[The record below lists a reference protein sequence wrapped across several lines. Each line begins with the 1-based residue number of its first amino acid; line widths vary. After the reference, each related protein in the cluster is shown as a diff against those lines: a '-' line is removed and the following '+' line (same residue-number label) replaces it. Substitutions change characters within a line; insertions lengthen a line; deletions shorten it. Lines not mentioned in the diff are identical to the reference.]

1 MIPPTAR
8 TLYPN
13 FNRNAPLY
21 QFIQKAISVR
31 RQSNISLEQQLEV
44 LVTDSVYAFSRGPVL
59 VMVTNRAA
67 QNTVHLP
74 VSPFSVGD
82 NVCDVMQE
90 QPSCTAVSSS
100 GYSVTLSGE
109 PEGDDAVAK
118 GLDAEHG
125 LELVQLEHSAAILVD

>member
-1 MIPPTAR
+1 VYSVYYGTEQAFSGGNDPTNR
-8 TLYPN
+8 ESLYPN

-31 RQSNISLEQQLEV
+31 RQSNISLEHQLEV

-59 VMVTNRAA
+59 VIVTNRAA

-90 QPSCTAVSSS
+90 QPACTAVSSS

-109 PEGDDAVAK
+109 PKVMMRSPKA
-118 GLDAEHG
+118 
-125 LELVQLEHSAAILVD
+125 